1 MWAYVNGAFVPDR
14 DAVVSVHDRG
24 FRYGDGVF
32 DTLRVY
38 DGRPFLLD
46 EHVGRLVAS
55 SKTLGIGGL
64 PPENAL
70 SALIREVISRNGF
83 SNALIRT
90 TVSRGVSD
98 GWEPDPAARPS
109 LVVVGRAF
117 SGYPDHL
124 YRDGASI
131 VVTTIR
137 MPASDL
143 DPVLKSLNRLPQVQ
157 AKREAMTRGA
167 DEAVLCTDT
176 GLVAEG
182 CVSNV
187 FCVDA
192 GRIIT
197 PPASVGLLPG
207 ITRGVVIDLA
217 RREGL
222 ACDEAPFGPED
233 LQGADE
239 VFLTSTGM
247 EVLPVTRVDG
257 RQIGGGRPGPIASAL
272 RRRYHIRIR
281 ESGSERSLPSP

>member
-1 MWAYVNGAFVPDR
+1 
-14 DAVVSVHDRG
+14 
-24 FRYGDGVF
+24 
-32 DTLRVY
+32 VY

>member
-1 MWAYVNGAFVPDR
+1 MPDR
-14 DAVVSVHDRG
+14 DAAVSVHDRG

-38 DGRPFLLD
+38 DGRPFLID

-64 PPENAL
+64 PPGDAL
-70 SALIREVISRNGF
+70 SALIREVITRNGF
-83 SNALIRT
+83 GNALVRT
-90 TVSRGVSD
+90 TVTRGVSD
-98 GWEPDPAARPS
+98 GWEPDPTARPS
-109 LVVVGRAF
+109 VVVVGRPF
-117 SGYPDHL
+117 SGYPAHL

-137 MPASDL
+137 IPASPP
-143 DPVLKSLNRLPQVQ
+143 DPVLKSLNRLAQIQ
-157 AKREAMTRGA
+157 AKREAMARGA
-167 DEAVLCTDT
+167 DEAVLCTDA

-182 CVSNV
+182 SVSNV

-222 ACDEAPFGPED
+222 ACDETPFGLED

-257 RQIGGGRPGPIASAL
+257 RPIGLGRPGPIASAL
-272 RRRYHIRIR
+272 RRLYHVRVR
-281 ESGSERSLPSP
+281 ENG

>member
-1 MWAYVNGAFVPDR
+1 
-14 DAVVSVHDRG
+14 
-24 FRYGDGVF
+24 
-32 DTLRVY
+32 VY
-38 DGRPFLLD
+38 EGRPFLPD
-46 EHVGRLVAS
+46 KHVRRLVAS
-55 SKTLGIGGL
+55 SDALGIGGL
-64 PPENAL
+64 PSADAL

-90 TVSRGVSD
+90 TVTRGVSD

-109 LVVVGRAF
+109 VVVVGRVF

-137 MPASDL
+137 MLASPL
-143 DPVLKSLNRLPQVQ
+143 DPALKSLNRLPQVQ
-157 AKREAMTRGA
+157 AKREAMARGA

-182 CVSNV
+182 SVSNV

-207 ITRGVVIDLA
+207 VTRGVVIDLA

-257 RQIGGGRPGPIASAL
+257 RPIGGGQPGPIALAL
-272 RRRYHIRIR
+272 RRLYHLRVR
-281 ESGSERSLPSP
+281 ESR

>member
-109 LVVVGRAF
+109 VVVVGRAF

-137 MPASDL
+137 IPASPL
-143 DPVLKSLNRLPQVQ
+143 DPVLKSLNRLPQIQ
-157 AKREAMTRGA
+157 AKREAMARGA

-182 CVSNV
+182 SVSNI

-207 ITRGVVIDLA
+207 VTRGVVIDLA

-239 VFLTSTGM
+239 VVLTSTGM
-247 EVLPVTRVDG
+247 EVMPVTRVDG
-257 RQIGGGRPGPIASAL
+257 RPIGGGRPGPIASAL
-272 RRRYHIRIR
+272 RRLYHLRVR
-281 ESGSERSLPSP
+281 ESR

>member
-1 MWAYVNGAFVPDR
+1 MWAYVNGEFVPDR
-14 DAVVSVHDRG
+14 DATVSVHDRG

-32 DTLRVY
+32 DTLRAY

-46 EHVGRLVAS
+46 EHVRRLVAAS
-55 SKTLGIGGL
+55 NALGIGGL
-64 PPENAL
+64 PSEDAL
-70 SALIREVISRNGF
+70 SALIHEVISRNGL

-90 TVSRGVSD
+90 MVTRGVSD
-98 GWEPDPAARPS
+98 GWEPAPTARPS
-109 LVVVGRAF
+109 MVVVGRAF

-131 VVTTIR
+131 VVVTTIR
-137 MPASDL
+137 MPASPL

-157 AKREAMTRGA
+157 AKREAMARGA

-182 CVSNV
+182 SVSNV
-187 FCVDA
+187 FYVDA

-207 ITRGVVIDLA
+207 VTRGVVVDLA
-217 RREGL
+217 RREGI
-222 ACDEAPFGPED
+222 ACDEAPFAPED

-257 RQIGGGRPGPIASAL
+257 RPIEIGRA
-272 RRRYHIRIR
+272 HV
-281 ESGSERSLPSP
+281 